1 MAEKEI
7 TVGLFILVRHGQT
20 AGNRDKIYR
29 GRWDLPLDE
38 DGLDQVERAGRALGS
53 LHLDAIYTSPLLR
66 TRQTAEAVARHQ
78 AVEPVVEEGLL
89 DIDYGQWTRQ
99 PDERIARE
107 QARLYRLWHARPQE
121 VVFPRGE
128 GLAQVRR
135 RVEDMFV
142 RLAPRHAAET
152 VALVGHRVSVKMML
166 LVALGLDDS
175 AFWKVQVDTASLSAL
190 RHHDDGWQ
198 LLFANETCHLK
209 ELGERLRPV
218 DF

>member
-1 MAEKEI
+1 M
-7 TVGLFILVRHGQT
+7 GLFLLVRHGQT

-38 DGLDQVERAGRALGS
+38 DGRAQVERAGQALEA
-53 LHLDAIYTSPLLR
+53 LRLDAIYTSPLLR
-66 TRQTAEAVARHQ
+66 TRQTAEAVARYQ
-78 AVEPVVEEGLL
+78 AVEPVSEEGLL

-107 QARLYRLWHARPQE
+107 QAPLYRLWHTRPQE
-121 VVFPRGE
+121 VVFPQGE
-128 GLAQVRR
+128 GLTQVRR
-135 RVEDMFV
+135 RVTDMFA
-142 RLAPRHAAET
+142 RLTSRHDTGT

-190 RHHDDGWQ
+190 RHEDGNWQ

-209 ELGERLRPV
+209 QLGERLRPV